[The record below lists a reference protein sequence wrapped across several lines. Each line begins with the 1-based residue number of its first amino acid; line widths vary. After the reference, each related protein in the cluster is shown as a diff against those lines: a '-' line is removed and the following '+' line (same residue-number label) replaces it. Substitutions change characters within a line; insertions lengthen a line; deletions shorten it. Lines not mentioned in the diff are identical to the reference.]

1 MLFCRI
7 AAILVVAVGAAGC
20 APQAQAPS
28 TPGGAVAQE
37 PRAPKVLTVGIQQE
51 PLAFVGTNS
60 VGPFRGG
67 SGHVPPM
74 VHDYL
79 VTENE
84 SGEFE
89 PRLAAEPLS
98 IEKGNWRV
106 NADGT
111 MDTTWRIKP
120 NVRWHD
126 GTPFTS
132 ADLVFSFE
140 INKTPEF
147 VGQGSA
153 IATRLMQSIEA
164 PDPLTI
170 AVHWSSGYVNA
181 NEGRGLEPLPKH
193 LLEGPYQQAQQ
204 DTSAL
209 VQNPYFTTEFVGTGA
224 YRLARWER
232 GAFMELTPF
241 EGYYRGRAALDRIVI
256 RFMNDPNALVAA
268 ALAGELDVVLSGV
281 DMDAAQEVKA
291 RWEGTGNQV
300 QAGTTGNLYQLE
312 IQHRPEY
319 ARPTNGFTNLLVRQA
334 LYHAI
339 DRASIDRVETGGL
352 APVADSYYMPQSFI
366 HTQLAAEIPQFP
378 YDPAR
383 AQQLLAQ
390 AGWTR
395 GPDGVLVDQA
405 GQRFETESR
414 ADRAGGA
421 EKAQAVIADNWQAV
435 GVRTDQVVLPVAG
448 ARDNEMLATGAGVYL
463 ARPSDFQFVTGRL
476 HSRNIAAPENR
487 WAGANR
493 GGYSNPAVDDLLDR
507 LLVTFGEQEQVDL
520 HRQLLRD
527 QMGNVALMP
536 LWWNT
541 EPALL
546 RKGVKGPLLV
556 RNTATWNIFDWD
568 KA

>member
-1 MLFCRI
+1 
-7 AAILVVAVGAAGC
+7 
-20 APQAQAPS
+20 
-28 TPGGAVAQE
+28 
-37 PRAPKVLTVGIQQE
+37 
-51 PLAFVGTNS
+51 
-60 VGPFRGG
+60 
-67 SGHVPPM
+67 
-74 VHDYL
+74 
-79 VTENE
+79 
-84 SGEFE
+84 
-89 PRLAAEPLS
+89 
-98 IEKGNWRV
+98 
-106 NADGT
+106 
-111 MDTTWRIKP
+111 
-120 NVRWHD
+120 
-126 GTPFTS
+126 
-132 ADLVFSFE
+132 
-140 INKTPEF
+140 
-147 VGQGSA
+147 
-153 IATRLMQSIEA
+153 
-164 PDPLTI
+164 
-170 AVHWSSGYVNA
+170 
-181 NEGRGLEPLPKH
+181 
-193 LLEGPYQQAQQ
+193 
-204 DTSAL
+204 
-209 VQNPYFTTEFVGTGA
+209 
-224 YRLARWER
+224 
-232 GAFMELTPF
+232 
-241 EGYYRGRAALDRIVI
+241 
-256 RFMNDPNALVAA
+256 
-268 ALAGELDVVLSGV
+268 
-281 DMDAAQEVKA
+281 MDAAQEVKA

-395 GPDGVLVDQA
+395 GSDGVLVDQA

-448 ARDNEMLATGAGVYL
+448 ARDNEMLATGGGVYL
-463 ARPSDFQFVTGRL
+463 ARPSDFQFITGRL
-476 HSRNIAAPENR
+476 HTRNIAGPENR

-507 LLVTFGEQEQVDL
+507 LLVTFGEQQQVDL
-520 HRQLLRD
+520 HRQLMRE

-546 RKGVKGPLLV
+546 TKGTKGPLLV

-568 KA
+568 KE

>member
-1 MLFCRI
+1 MLPRRI
-7 AAILVVAVGAAGC
+7 VAILVAAVAVAGC
-20 APQAQAPS
+20 AAPGRS
-28 TPGGAVAQE
+28 TSEVSTTQQ
-37 PRAPKVLTVGIQQE
+37 PRAAKALVVGIQQE
-51 PLAFVGTNS
+51 PLSFVGTNS

-74 VHDYL
+74 LHEYL

-84 SGEFE
+84 SGTFE
-89 PRLAAEPLS
+89 SRLAADPLS
-98 IEKGNWRV
+98 IESGNWRL
-106 NADGT
+106 NPDGT
-111 MDTTWRIKP
+111 MDTTWKIKP
-120 NVRWHD
+120 NVKWHD
-126 GTPFTS
+126 GAPFTS
-132 ADLVFSFE
+132 ADIAFSFE

-153 IATRLMQSIEA
+153 QAVRLMQSIDA
-164 PDPLTI
+164 PDPLT
-170 AVHWSSGYVNA
+170 AVVHWSSPYVNA
-181 NEGRGLEPLPKH
+181 NEARGLEPLPKH
-193 LLEGPYQQAQQ
+193 LLEGPYQQADQ
-204 DTSAL
+204 DTAAL
-209 VQNPYFTTEFVGTGA
+209 VQNPYFTTDFMGTGA
-224 YRLARWER
+224 YRLSRWEH
-232 GAFMELTPF
+232 GAFMELAAF
-241 EGYYRGRAALDRIVI
+241 DGNYRGRPPLDRIVI
-256 RFMNDPNALVAA
+256 RFINDSNALVAA
-268 ALAGELDVVLSGV
+268 ALTGEIEVVLSGV
-281 DMDAAQEVKA
+281 DMDAAQEVKS

-334 LYHAI
+334 LYQAI
-339 DRASIDRVETGGL
+339 DRESIDRIETGGL
-352 APVADSYYMPQSFI
+352 APIADSYYMPQSFM
-366 HTQLAAEIPQFP
+366 HAQLAPDIPQFP

-395 GPDGVLVDQA
+395 GGDGVLVDQA

-421 EKAQAVIADNWQAV
+421 EKAQAVIADSWQAL
-435 GVRTDQVVLPVAG
+435 GVRSDQVVLPVAG
-448 ARDNEMLATGAGVYL
+448 ARDNEYLSTNPGVYL
-463 ARPSDFQFVTGRL
+463 ARPSDYQFVTGRL
-476 HSRNIAAPENR
+476 HSRNIAAPANR

-493 GGYSNPAVDDLLDR
+493 GGYSNPTVDDLLDKV
-507 LLVTFGEQEQVDL
+507 LVTFGEREQVEL
-520 HRQLLRD
+520 HRQLLRE

-546 RKGVKGPLLV
+546 QRGVKGPLLV

-568 KA
+568 KE